1 MDANI
6 LFFSETQTLPAYKIE
21 NKMQQGIKTSF
32 KEEYKTRNTSISNNI
47 IGTKV
52 ITNQNM
58 SEAWLFITFW
68 L

>member
-1 MDANI
+1 MQI
-6 LFFSETQTLPAYKIE
+6 YCFFSETQTLPAYKIE

-58 SEAWLFITFW
+58 SEA
-68 L
+68 